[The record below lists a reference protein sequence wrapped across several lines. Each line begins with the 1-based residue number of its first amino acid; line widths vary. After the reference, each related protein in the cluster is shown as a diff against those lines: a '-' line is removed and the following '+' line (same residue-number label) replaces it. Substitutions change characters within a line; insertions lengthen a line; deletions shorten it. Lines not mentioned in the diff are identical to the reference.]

1 MDAIDPPMNIIGR
14 LFDGINIGMDIGNLI
29 SNIIGRVM
37 NFVNMGMNIAGRI
50 MNSLSVYLQMFGNI
64 LLGVFIAGIVA
75 MVVGIITMVATGWS
89 GFTTGYKNH
98 ITCAGN
104 EFVAGWKNQ
113 GYIIDT
119 LSRCGWF
126 KFLNFINGSCTRYY
140 IVDLVL
146 GLLYGVFIELPL
158 LLLNAI
164 FGINLVPLVNAL
176 WDLVVIPID
185 AIFFALSGFHLIEW
199 PESVINKCYRCEGKW
214 KFEDGN
220 TVTIYKTF
228 GEWAELLNCSGE
240 QIVQGFN
247 NIFGTILPSARWGAW
262 ANKQHLDGSD
272 WNPGFWGNKL
282 PESNDAEQP
291 TYSRAFSTSVGGEQI
306 TQQGDTSN
314 SQ

>member
-1 MDAIDPPMNIIGR
+1 MDGIDPPMNAVGAIFNG
-14 LFDGINIGMDIGNLI
+14 LNVGMNIGNLI
-29 SNIIGRVM
+29 SNIIGRIM
-37 NFVNMGMNIAGRI
+37 NIVNIGMNIAGRI
-50 MNSLSVYLQMFGNI
+50 MNALSIYLETFGNI
-64 LLGVFIAGIVA
+64 LLGVFIAGLIA
-75 MVVGIITMVATGWS
+75 MVVGVITMVATGWS

-104 EFVAGWKNQ
+104 EFAAGWNNQ

-158 LLLNAI
+158 ILLDAI

-185 AIFFALSGFHLIEW
+185 AIFFALSGFHLVEW
-199 PESVINKCYRCEGKW
+199 PESVIHKCYRCEGKW
-214 KFEDGN
+214 TFDNGQK
-220 TVTIYKTF
+220 VTIYKTF

-240 QIVQGFN
+240 QMIQGLN
-247 NIFGTILPSARWGAW
+247 HIFGTILPSARWGSW
-262 ANKQHLDGSD
+262 ANNHNLSGSD
-272 WNPGFWGNKL
+272 WNPGFWGGNFPKKNTAS
-282 PESNDAEQP
+282 PP
-291 TYSRAFSTSVGGEQI
+291 TYSSANSNAVGGQSI
-306 TQQGDTSN
+306 NFSK
-314 SQ
+314 